1 MHEKVLNIS
10 TLCYVDKN
18 LNKNVVNKGCFLKKS
33 VLTLRENVT
42 YCEKV
47 NKQ

>member
-1 MHEKVLNIS
+1 MCVTSAMICDPGWDGRIVEKNM
-10 TLCYVDKN
+10 
-18 LNKNVVNKGCFLKKS
+18 
-33 VLTLRENVT
+33 LTLRENVT

>member
-10 TLCYVDKN
+10 ALCYNDKN

-33 VLTLRENVT
+33 VLILRSDE
-42 YCEKV
+42 YYIIEKL
-47 NKQ
+47 